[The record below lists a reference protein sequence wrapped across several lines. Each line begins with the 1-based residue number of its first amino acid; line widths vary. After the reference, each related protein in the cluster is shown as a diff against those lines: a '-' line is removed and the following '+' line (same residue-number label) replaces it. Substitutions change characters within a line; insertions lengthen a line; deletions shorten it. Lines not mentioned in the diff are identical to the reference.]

1 MRSLF
6 QDLIYSHY
14 SLTSSSSLRGGYLV
28 KMWAPCGGF
37 NYIQGN
43 MWKMTFQMWLG
54 HSWIQHDTKFGK
66 TPDIHWLITCP
77 FSYFQFLFFLQCY
90 SFKNFLSN
98 HFLLNSLQSAFDPQ
112 HSIKI
117 IPFKVTNELKMSD
130 QKVNSVFILSKPA
143 VACGTHHSLFCAT
156 WFETPN
162 FPFPLPPPFL
172 YFPSSLSHTPSLF
185 SLFHPHPSL
194 PSLLL
199 SSLVFLPHKLLPPFG
214 CIILFYL
221 FLDIGVPYGSGC
233 WPFFIT
239 HHSPAD
245 ITQSHCFK
253 YYLDTDIAHNCI
265 SSHKIVL
272 NSRYT
277 QMSTCYLHLVV

>member
-6 QDLIYSHY
+6 QDFIYSHY
-14 SLTSSSSLRGGYLV
+14 SLTSSSSLGGGYLV

-37 NYIQGN
+37 SYIQGN
-43 MWKMTFQMWLG
+43 IWKMTFQMWLG
-54 HSWIQHDTKFGK
+54 RSWIQHDTKFGK
-66 TPDIHWLITCP
+66 TPAIHWLITCP

-117 IPFKVTNELKMSD
+117 IPLKVTNELKMSD
-130 QKVNSVFILSKPA
+130 QKVNSVFTLSKPTE
-143 VACGTHHSLFCAT
+143 ACGKHHSLFCAT
-156 WFETPN
+156 CLPRHPAFL
-162 FPFPLPPPFL
+162 PLSL
-172 YFPSSLSHTPSLF
+172 SLLPSSLSHTPSLL

-199 SSLVFLPHKLLPPFG
+199 SSLLLLPHKLLPPFG
-214 CIILFYL
+214 CIILFHL
-221 FLDIGVPYGSGC
+221 FLGIGVPYGSGC

-239 HHSPAD
+239 HHSPGD
-245 ITQSHCFK
+245 ITRSHCFK
-253 YYLDTDIAHNCI
+253 YYLDTNIAHNCI

-277 QMSTCYLHLVV
+277 QTSTCYLHLVV